1 MRVLVTGSEGGIGQY
16 VCRELERRGVEVVG
30 YDLVNGRDIHDAS
43 QLREAMQ
50 GCTAVVHLAAIPYQV
65 IGKRWEDYWFTNV
78 IGTQD
83 MAQAAVCSEVP
94 HLIYASSSAYY
105 GAHEGFPYR
114 HEPLTEDAP
123 NAVQRYTGRELP
135 EMTPFQ
141 EASLSYALSKVA
153 AETCLAAYGMS
164 GRIRVTVLRFF
175 PATMGAPY
183 EGLLLKHET
192 AASAVADAIQ
202 SGGCGFQVRNVY
214 DVNEH
219 E

>member
-1 MRVLVTGSEGGIGQY
+1 
-16 VCRELERRGVEVVG
+16 
-30 YDLVNGRDIHDAS
+30 
-43 QLREAMQ
+43 
-50 GCTAVVHLAAIPYQV
+50 LAAIPYQV
-65 IGKRWEDYWFTNV
+65 IGKRWEDYWKANV
-78 IGTQD
+78 CGTQYVAD
-83 MAQAAVCSEVP
+83 EAANLNIP

-141 EASLSYALSKVA
+141 EASLSYALSKVG

-164 GRIRVTVLRFF
+164 GRLKVTVLRFF